1 MALAAVVGITA
12 GYHLLRET
20 SYRFWIPLA
29 TLTMRRIACDAFE
42 RVQRFSA
49 DWHANSIAGSTV
61 RKISRGMWAYDLFA
75 DTFYVGFLPAAVI
88 LAGVAA
94 QIGRASCRERVCP
107 YGLLSGGAVLL
118 KKKNKCTNITS

>member
-1 MALAAVVGITA
+1 
-12 GYHLLRET
+12 
-20 SYRFWIPLA
+20 
-29 TLTMRRIACDAFE
+29 MRRIACDAFE

-49 DWHANSIAGSTV
+49 DWHANSFAGSTV

-94 QIGRASCRERVCP
+94 NLFARWPLMGVYVVAAVAVRSEEHTAAIQSLMRIP
-107 YGLLSGGAVLL
+107 YAVFCL
-118 KKKNKCTNITS
+118 KKKNKQNKTTNII